1 MAPEPGRGGEN
12 AVQQWE
18 VAGFDGVE
26 RGSVLL
32 EEFAGLGPG
41 RCVDPAASTAR
52 RLWSASRRA
61 NTASLPASSI
71 SSSSASS

>member
-26 RGSVLL
+26 RSSVLL
-32 EEFAGLGPG
+32 EDSRDSVQVGVLIL
-41 RCVDPAASTAR
+41 AASTAR